1 MLGAHRAGV
10 KERRGASAPPAN
22 SRFALPAFKM
32 CGYFPTN
39 GRTFMD
45 FAFNDEQLM
54 IQDVARRIAQEKIAP
69 SAEQFD
75 RSGEFPLENI
85 RLLGENGLMGIEVP
99 AEYGG
104 AGMDPVAYVLAMVE
118 IAAADAAH
126 STIMSVNNS
135 LFCNGILTHGTEQQ
149 KQHYVRAIA
158 EGREIGA
165 FALTEPQSG
174 SDATAMRCRAVKQ
187 ADGTYLINGKKSWIT
202 SGPVAK
208 YFVLFAMT
216 EPDKGARGITAFL
229 VDGERA
235 GFHRG
240 KTEPKLG
247 IRASATCEIE
257 FQDYVAQP
265 DEVLGDE
272 GHGFKIAMS
281 VLDAGRIGI
290 ASQAIGIARAAYE
303 ATLAYAKERTAFG
316 QPIGA
321 FQMTQAKIADMK
333 CKLDASLL
341 LTLRAAWLKSQ
352 GKRFTTE
359 ASVAKLTA
367 SEAAMWITHQ
377 AVQVHGGM
385 GYSKEMPLERY
396 FRDAKITEIYEGTSE
411 IQRLVIARH
420 ETGLR

>member
-1 MLGAHRAGV
+1 
-10 KERRGASAPPAN
+10 
-22 SRFALPAFKM
+22 
-32 CGYFPTN
+32 
-39 GRTFMD
+39 MD
-45 FAFNDEQLM
+45 FRYTEEQLM
-54 IQDVARRIAQEKIAP
+54 IQDVARRIAHEKIAP
-69 SAEQFD
+69 SAEHHD
-75 RSGEFPLENI
+75 RTGEFPLENI
-85 RLLGENGLMGIEVP
+85 RTLGENGLMGIEVP

-104 AGMDPVAYVLAMVE
+104 AGMDPVSYVLAMVE

-126 STIMSVNNS
+126 STIVSVNNS
-135 LFCNGILTHGTEQQ
+135 LFCNGILTFGTEAQ
-149 KQHYVRAIA
+149 KQKYVRAIA
-158 EGREIGA
+158 DGSEIGA

-187 ADGTYLINGKKSWIT
+187 ADGSFVVNGKKSWIT

-208 YFVLFAMT
+208 YIVLFAMT
-216 EPDKGARGITAFL
+216 DPDKHARGITAFL
-229 VDGERA
+229 VDTTKP

-257 FQDYVAQP
+257 FQDYVCAP
-265 DEVLGDE
+265 EDVLGEE

-303 ATLAYAKERTAFG
+303 ATLDYARERKAFG

-341 LTLRAAWLKSQ
+341 LTLRAAWLKGQ

-359 ASVAKLTA
+359 AAVAKLTA

-377 AVQVHGGM
+377 ALQIHGGM
-385 GYSKEMPLERY
+385 GYSKEMPIERY

>member
-1 MLGAHRAGV
+1 
-10 KERRGASAPPAN
+10 
-22 SRFALPAFKM
+22 
-32 CGYFPTN
+32 
-39 GRTFMD
+39 MD
-45 FAFNDEQLM
+45 FSFTEEQLM

-69 SAEQFD
+69 SAEHFD

-99 AEYGG
+99 DEYGG
-104 AGMDPVAYVLAMVE
+104 AGMDPVSYVLAMIE
-118 IAAADAAH
+118 IAAGDGAH

-135 LFCNGILTHGTEQQ
+135 LFCSGILKHGSEAQ
-149 KQHYVRAIA
+149 KQKYVRAIA
-158 EGREIGA
+158 DGSEIGA

-174 SDATAMRCRAVKQ
+174 SDASAMRCRAVKQ
-187 ADGTYLINGKKSWIT
+187 ADGTYVINGKKSWIT

-208 YFVLFAMT
+208 YIILFAMT
-216 EPDKGARGITAFL
+216 APEQGARGITAFMI
-229 VDGERA
+229 DTA
-235 GFHRG
+235 KPGFGRG

-257 FQDYVAQP
+257 FADYVAQP
-265 DEVLGDE
+265 EDVVGAE
-272 GHGFKIAMS
+272 GEGFKIAMG

-303 ATLAYAKERTAFG
+303 ATLAYARERQAFG
-316 QPIGA
+316 AAIGT

-333 CKLDASLL
+333 CKLDAALL
-341 LTLRAAWLKSQ
+341 LTLRAAWLKSKGQ
-352 GKRFTTE
+352 KFGTE
-359 ASVAKLTA
+359 AAVAKLTA

-377 AVQVHGGM
+377 AVQIHGGM

-411 IQRLVIARH
+411 IQRLVIARA

>member
-1 MLGAHRAGV
+1 
-10 KERRGASAPPAN
+10 
-22 SRFALPAFKM
+22 
-32 CGYFPTN
+32 
-39 GRTFMD
+39 MD
-45 FAFNDEQLM
+45 FGFTEEQLM
-54 IQDVARRIAQEKIAP
+54 IQDVARRIAVEKIAP
-69 SAEQFD
+69 SAEYHD
-75 RSGEFPLENI
+75 RTGEFPLENI
-85 RLLGENGLMGIEVP
+85 RTLGENGLMGIEVP
-99 AEYGG
+99 TEYGG
-104 AGMDPVAYVLAMVE
+104 AGMDPISYVLGMVE

-126 STIMSVNNS
+126 STIVSVNNS
-135 LFCNGILTHGTEQQ
+135 LFCNGILTFGSEAQ
-149 KQHYVRAIA
+149 KHKYVRAIA
-158 EGREIGA
+158 EGKEIGA

-187 ADGTYLINGKKSWIT
+187 ADGSFVINGKKSWIT

-208 YFVLFAMT
+208 YLVLFAMT
-216 EPDKGARGITAFL
+216 DPDKHARGITAFMID
-229 VDGERA
+229 VDKP
-235 GFHRG
+235 GFRRG

-257 FQDYVAQP
+257 FEDYVVQAE
-265 DEVLGDE
+265 DVLGDE

-303 ATLAYAKERTAFG
+303 ATLAYVRERKAFG

-333 CKLDASLL
+333 CKLDAALL
-341 LTLRAAWLKSQ
+341 LTLRAAWTKGQ
-352 GKRFTTE
+352 GRRFTTE
-359 ASVAKLTA
+359 AAVAKLTA

-377 AVQVHGGM
+377 AVQIHGGM

>member
-1 MLGAHRAGV
+1 
-10 KERRGASAPPAN
+10 
-22 SRFALPAFKM
+22 
-32 CGYFPTN
+32 
-39 GRTFMD
+39 MD
-45 FAFNDEQLM
+45 FSFTEEQLM
-54 IQDVARRIAQEKIAP
+54 LQDVARRIAQEKIAP
-69 SAEQFD
+69 SAEHHD
-75 RSGEFPLENI
+75 RTGEFPLENI

-99 AEYGG
+99 EAYGG
-104 AGMDPVAYVLAMVE
+104 AGMDPIAYVLAMVE
-118 IAAADAAH
+118 VAAGDAAH

-135 LFCNGILTHGTEQQ
+135 LFCNGILTHGSEAQ
-149 KQHYVRAIA
+149 KQKYVRAIA
-158 EGREIGA
+158 EGEAIGA

-187 ADGTYLINGKKSWIT
+187 ADGTYVINGKKSWIT

-208 YFVLFAMT
+208 YIVLFAMT
-216 EPDKGARGITAFL
+216 DPEQGARGITAFMI
-229 VDGERA
+229 DTDKA

-257 FQDYVAQP
+257 FQDYVA
-265 DEVLGDE
+265 DADDVLGKE
-272 GHGFKIAMS
+272 GEGFKIARGG
-281 VLDAGRIGI
+281 LDAGRIGS
-290 ASQAIGIARAAYE
+290 AAQAIGIARAAYQ
-303 ATLAYAKERTAFG
+303 ATLDYVKERKAFG
-316 QPIGA
+316 SPIGA

-341 LTLRAAWLKSQ
+341 LTLRAAWVKGQ
-352 GKRFTTE
+352 GQRFTTE

-377 AVQVHGGM
+377 AVQIHGGM

-411 IQRLVIARH
+411 IQRLVIARN

>member
-1 MLGAHRAGV
+1 MDL
-10 KERRGASAPPAN
+10 
-22 SRFALPAFKM
+22 RF
-32 CGYFPTN
+32 TE
-39 GRTFMD
+39 
-45 FAFNDEQLM
+45 EQLM

-69 SAEQFD
+69 SAEHHD
-75 RSGEFPLENI
+75 RTGEFPLENI

-104 AGMDPVAYVLAMVE
+104 AGMDPIAYVLAMVE
-118 IAAADAAH
+118 VAAADAAH

-135 LFCNGILTHGTEQQ
+135 LFCNGILTHGTEAQ
-149 KQHYVRAIA
+149 KQKYVRAIA

-187 ADGTYLINGKKSWIT
+187 ADGTFVVNGKKSWIT
-202 SGPVAK
+202 SGPVAR
-208 YFVLFAMT
+208 YIVLFAMT
-216 EPDKGARGITAFL
+216 DPDKGARGITAF
-229 VDGERA
+229 VIDTARA

-257 FQDYVAQP
+257 FADYVVQP
-265 DEVLGDE
+265 DEVLGEE
-272 GHGFKIAMS
+272 GHGFKIAMG

-303 ATLAYAKERTAFG
+303 ATVAYAKERKAFG

-333 CKLDASLL
+333 CKLDAALL
-341 LTLRAAWLKSQ
+341 LTLRAAWLKGQ
-352 GKRFTTE
+352 GQRFTTE
-359 ASVAKLTA
+359 AAIAKLTA

-377 AVQVHGGM
+377 AVQVHAGM
-385 GYSKEMPLERY
+385 GYSREMPIERY

-411 IQRLVIARH
+411 IQRLVIARN

>member
-1 MLGAHRAGV
+1 
-10 KERRGASAPPAN
+10 
-22 SRFALPAFKM
+22 
-32 CGYFPTN
+32 
-39 GRTFMD
+39 MD
-45 FAFNDEQLM
+45 LSFTEEQLM
-54 IQDVARRIAQEKIAP
+54 LQDVARRIAQDVIAP
-69 SAEQFD
+69 SAEHYD
-75 RSGEFPLENI
+75 RSGEFPLDNI
-85 RLLGENGLMGIEVP
+85 KVLGENGLMGIEVP
-99 AEYGG
+99 DEYGG
-104 AGMDPVAYVLAMVE
+104 AGMDPVSYVLAMVE
-118 IAAADAAH
+118 IAAGDAAH

-135 LFCNGILTHGTEQQ
+135 LFSAGILKHGTEEQ
-149 KQHYVRAIA
+149 KQTYVRAIA

-174 SDATAMRCRAVKQ
+174 SDATAMRCKATRQ
-187 ADGTYLINGKKSWIT
+187 ADGTYVINGKKSWIT

-208 YFVLFAMT
+208 YVVLFAMT
-216 EPDKGARGITAFL
+216 DPEKGARGISAFMI
-229 VDGERA
+229 DADRA
-235 GFHRG
+235 GYHRG

-257 FQDYVAQP
+257 FTDYVVQA
-265 DEVLGDE
+265 DELLGEE

-290 ASQAIGIARAAYE
+290 ASQAIGLARAAYE
-303 ATLAYAKERTAFG
+303 ATLAYVKERKAFG

-333 CKLDASLL
+333 CKLDASML
-341 LTLRAAWLKSQ
+341 LTLRAAWLKGQ
-352 GKRFTTE
+352 GKRFTNE
-359 ASVAKLTA
+359 ASIAKLTA

-377 AVQVHGGM
+377 ALQIHGGM
-385 GYSKEMPLERY
+385 GYSKEMPIERY

>member
-1 MLGAHRAGV
+1 
-10 KERRGASAPPAN
+10 
-22 SRFALPAFKM
+22 
-32 CGYFPTN
+32 
-39 GRTFMD
+39 MD
-45 FAFNDEQLM
+45 FGFTEEQLM

-69 SAEQFD
+69 SAEHFD
-75 RSGEFPLENI
+75 KSGEFPLDNI

-135 LFCNGILTHGTEQQ
+135 LFCNGILTHGTEAQ
-149 KQHYVRAIA
+149 KQKYVRAIA
-158 EGREIGA
+158 EGEEIGA

-174 SDATAMRCRAVKQ
+174 SDATAMRCRAVRQ
-187 ADGTYLINGKKSWIT
+187 ADGTFVVNGKKSWIT

-208 YFVLFAMT
+208 YIVLFAMT
-216 EPDKGARGITAFL
+216 DPDKAARGITAFMI
-229 VDGERA
+229 DTTRE

-257 FQDYVAQP
+257 FTDYVVQP
-265 DEVLGDE
+265 DEMLGEE
-272 GHGFKIAMS
+272 GHGFKIAMG

-303 ATLAYAKERTAFG
+303 ASLEYVRERKAFG

-321 FQMTQAKIADMK
+321 FQMIQAKIADMK

-341 LTLRAAWLKSQ
+341 LTLRAAWLKGQ

-359 ASVAKLTA
+359 AAVAKLTA
-367 SEAAMWITHQ
+367 SEAAMWVAHQ
-377 AVQVHGGM
+377 AVQIHAGM
-385 GYSKEMPLERY
+385 GYSKEMPIERY